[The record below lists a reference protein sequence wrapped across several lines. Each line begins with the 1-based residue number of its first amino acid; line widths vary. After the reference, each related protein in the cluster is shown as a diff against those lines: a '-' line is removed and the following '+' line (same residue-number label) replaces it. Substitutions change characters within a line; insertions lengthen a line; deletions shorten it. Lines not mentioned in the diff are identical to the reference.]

1 MNSALVGLLLLAV
14 TSSGAAPAPA
24 GEPASPS
31 LGPWQAVA
39 LGLVEGVTEYL
50 PVSSTGHLILTA
62 RLLGLGDTPEEREAA
77 DAYAICIQAGAIL
90 AVLLLYRRRAAQ
102 LLQGL
107 VGRHREGRRLLLHLI
122 LAFVPAAVLGLLASA
137 AIKAHLF
144 GLWPVVAAWLGWGVV
159 LVIVGRRGGLAA
171 AGRPGRGLEEL
182 TWKAALAIGLWQT
195 LALWPGTSRSLVTLL
210 GGLGVGLS
218 LAAALEFS
226 FLLGLVTLS
235 AATAHDLLRH
245 GDAMVASFGW
255 ATPLLGFA
263 VATVAALLSV
273 RWLVGFLDRRGVG
286 WFGVYRIVLALVV
299 GLALSAGWRA

>member
-1 MNSALVGLLLLAV
+1 M
-14 TSSGAAPAPA
+14 
-24 GEPASPS
+24 
-31 LGPWQAVA
+31 
-39 LGLVEGVTEYL
+39 
-50 PVSSTGHLILTA
+50 
-62 RLLGLGDTPEEREAA
+62 
-77 DAYAICIQAGAIL
+77 
-90 AVLLLYRRRAAQ
+90 
-102 LLQGL
+102 
-107 VGRHREGRRLLLHLI
+107 
-122 LAFVPAAVLGLLASA
+122 
-137 AIKAHLF
+137 
-144 GLWPVVAAWLGWGVV
+144 
-159 LVIVGRRGGLAA
+159 
-171 AGRPGRGLEEL
+171 
-182 TWKAALAIGLWQT
+182 
-195 LALWPGTSRSLVTLL
+195 TLL